1 MRSGMLRT
9 LYHRVLALSA
19 SRHAPWWLAAVSFA
33 ESSFFPVPPDA
44 LLIPMVAARPARAW
58 VLAAICTVAS
68 VAGAL
73 LGYAIG
79 AALYEQAALP
89 IIRFYGAEASAQAVL
104 DSVQRYGVWLILVK
118 GLTPIPFKLVTIT
131 CGAAQLPLPQF
142 VAACAVTR
150 GARFFLEAAVL
161 RRFGAPV
168 LAVVERRLTVVA
180 VGSAVV
186 AVVGV
191 LAIRLL

>member
-1 MRSGMLRT
+1 MLRT

-19 SRHAPWWLAAVSFA
+19 SPHAPWWLAAVSFA

-44 LLIPMVAARPARAW
+44 LLIPMVAARPRRAW
-58 VLAAICTVAS
+58 VLAAVCTMAS

-79 AALYEQAALP
+79 AVLYEQAALP
-89 IIRFYGAEASAQAVL
+89 IIRFYGAEASAQSVL

-131 CGAAQLPLPQF
+131 CGAAHLPLPQF
-142 VAACAVTR
+142 VAACAATR

-168 LAVVERRLTVVA
+168 LAMVERRLALVA
-180 VGSAVV
+180 ACSVAAIVLGLAAVK
-186 AVVGV
+186 
-191 LAIRLL
+191 LL

>member
-1 MRSGMLRT
+1 MLRT

-19 SRHAPWWLAAVSFA
+19 SPRAPWWLAAVSFA

-44 LLIPMVAARPARAW
+44 LLVPMVAARPRRAW
-58 VLAAICTVAS
+58 ALAAVCTVAS

-73 LGYAIG
+73 GGWAIG
-79 AALYEQAALP
+79 YALYEQVALP
-89 IIRFYGAEASAQAVL
+89 ILRFYRSEAAATAVL
-104 DSVQRYGVWLILVK
+104 DSIRLYGVWLILVK
-118 GLTPIPFKLVTIT
+118 GLTPIPFKLVTIA
-131 CGAAQLPLPQF
+131 CGAAHLPLPQF

-168 LAVVERRLTVVA
+168 LAMIERRLALVA
-180 VGSAVV
+180 VVSVLAVV
-186 AVVGV
+186 AGV
-191 LAIRLL
+191 LAVKVL